1 MKTVDRYCDIAGASD
16 AKADPD
22 KPCFYAHDG
31 STCTLLRVWGV
42 RTHLS
47 EDEAMDGM
55 VEALKAISSNL
66 RDKGHAL
73 TVTFEQSLNT
83 GEDVS
88 ALIDPMRDASARKGL
103 DTSTQLGEIQHLLK
117 EGVIAERILIA
128 VWTYR
133 DAAVP
138 AQIRAEMAE
147 RRDAFG
153 RIKFRGSVQNPLG
166 PIQAMQAS
174 HWGMVNAVV
183 TALNL
188 EGFAVDAIGKG
199 TDGREDLAEVRR
211 AILFHETPN
220 NWAPVFPG
228 DVRYPKAKTAPSADI
243 SDLFAPTLDQQI
255 MSSAARGTNDLR
267 TVEIGGRRYAI
278 AHLTQFPRYLTAF
291 KALLSNIRGQGAREA
306 TMPFRIAFHID
317 GGASIP
323 PVKHVLVKMGQIVS
337 DVNKK
342 LSRSFDETAAAIQA
356 DEETIVY
363 ARMYATTWTEPE
375 EPEELL
381 ADRRSKLVRALNG
394 WQAPSVNDSAPDP
407 LRLLAETAPGMTAVA
422 RTGLPALA
430 PIRELA
436 LAMPFHSDA
445 PPERVGETV
454 FTTRDGKPY
463 PFKAHS
469 PMQTSWLS
477 LIWAPPGSGKSV
489 LMNSMNMDFAANY
502 PSSQLPFIGAIDIG
516 VSSRGFIRT
525 LQASLPPEKR
535 PLVSF
540 VRMQNDTNAPE
551 YFVNPFDLGLGRRF
565 PLKREQSFIQNFFL
579 ALIGLGE
586 VPELNALAEF
596 VISTLYTRAS
606 DMTVSSTPKV
616 WQEDADHDLERK
628 LEELG
633 IEAHDDL
640 TWWKLV
646 DMLAE
651 RGEYAWAER
660 AQRYAV
666 PVLQDAV
673 RILSEA
679 ETGKRFGEEFVR
691 KVQTQVVSAISTFPC
706 FGHATKMD
714 IGEARVVSID
724 LDAVVH
730 RVPNTEADKRANVL
744 FFLMARELFVKKVAG
759 EMSEVTLIQAPADV
773 LPVYQRYWQQKY
785 ADIAQT
791 RKRFCFD
798 EFHICGSSPI
808 LARQIDQD
816 IRQGRKW
823 GFEIVLAS
831 QRIGDFKDY
840 VDLAS
845 NVFVLKSDTEQD
857 RKKMQ
862 EVLGV
867 SDAVVEAV
875 RREVRG
881 PNAVTGA
888 TFLIG
893 RKMTSGDSWLLVRN
907 KIGPVRIW
915 SLTTTMEDMVLRDK
929 IYDLLGDVDRALQ
942 ILATRFPS
950 GSARDY
956 WAQVAA
962 SAPEGMD
969 IASAIAE
976 RLLNEHMADSN
987 LIG

>member
-1 MKTVDRYCDIAGASD
+1 MKYVDAYCDIAGASNP
-16 AKADPD
+16 ATDPE

-31 STCTLLRVWGV
+31 STCTLLRVRGT

-47 EDEAMDGM
+47 EEEAMDRI
-55 VEALKAISSNL
+55 VEAFKTISANL

-73 TVTFEQSLNT
+73 TISFEQSLNT
-83 GEDVS
+83 GEEID
-88 ALIDPMRDASARKGL
+88 ALLDPMRDASIRKGL
-103 DTSTQLGEIQHLLK
+103 DTASQLAEIRNILESTVL
-117 EGVIAERILIA
+117 AERILIA

-138 AQIRAEMAE
+138 AQIRNEMAE
-147 RRDAFG
+147 RRDSFG
-153 RIKFRGSVQNPLG
+153 RIPFKGAVQNPLG
-166 PIQAMQAS
+166 PIQAMQAA
-174 HWGMVNAVV
+174 HWGMVNSVQ

-188 EGFAVDAIGKG
+188 EGFTIEALGRDGKG
-199 TDGREDLAEVRR
+199 RSDLAEVRR
-211 AILFHETPN
+211 ALLFHETPSD
-220 NWAPVFPG
+220 WSPVMPG
-228 DVRYPKAKTAPSADI
+228 DVRYPKAKQKASVDI
-243 SDLFAPTLDQQI
+243 SDLFAPTLDRQI
-255 MSSAARGTNDLR
+255 MTSAVRGTKDLR
-267 TVEIGGRRYAI
+267 TIEMGGRRYAV
-278 AHLTQFPRYLTAF
+278 AQVTEFPKYMTSFRS
-291 KALLSNIRGQGAREA
+291 LLANIRGTGAREK
-306 TMPFRIAFHID
+306 TLPFRFTFHVE
-317 GGASIP
+317 GGATVP
-323 PVKHVLVKMGQIVS
+323 PVKQILVKMGQLVS
-337 DVNKK
+337 STNKLISIGLDSISAAK
-342 LSRSFDETAAAIQA
+342 LS
-356 DEETIVY
+356 DEETFVN
-363 ARMYATTWTEPE
+363 ARIYATTWTEPH

-381 ADRRSKLVRALNG
+381 ADRRSRLIRAING
-394 WQAPSVNDSAPDP
+394 WQSPSVNDSSSDP
-407 LRLLAETAPGMTAVA
+407 LRLLVETAPGMTAVA
-422 RTGLPALA
+422 RTGLPTIA
-430 PIRELA
+430 PVRELG
-436 LAMPFHSDA
+436 LSFPFHSDA
-445 PPERVGETV
+445 PSEHVGETV

-469 PMQTSWLS
+469 PLQTSWLA

-502 PSSQLPFIGAIDIG
+502 PSAQLPFIGAIDIG

-535 PLVSF
+535 NLVSF
-540 VRMQNDTNAPE
+540 VRMQNDTNATE
-551 YFVNPFDLGLGRRF
+551 YFVNPFDIGLGRRF

-579 ALIGLGE
+579 ALVGLGE
-586 VPELNALAEF
+586 VPELIALAEY
-596 VISTLYTRAS
+596 VISTLYARSS

-616 WQEDADHDLERK
+616 WQEDTDHDLERK
-628 LEELG
+628 LKELG
-633 IEAHDDL
+633 IEAHDDM
-640 TWWKLV
+640 TWWQVV
-646 DMLAE
+646 DMLAK
-651 RGEYAWAER
+651 RGEFAWAVR

-673 RILSEA
+673 RVLSET
-679 ETGKRFGEEFVR
+679 ETQKRFGEDLVR
-691 KVQTQVVSAISTFPC
+691 KVQTQVVSAINTFPC
-706 FGHATKMD
+706 FSHSTKMD

-730 RVPNTEADKRANVL
+730 RVPNTDADRRANVL

-759 EMSEVTLIQAPADV
+759 EVSEVSMIRAPDEV
-773 LPVYQRYWQQKY
+773 VRVYQDYWTRKY

-791 RKRFCFD
+791 RKRFCYD

-808 LARQIDQD
+808 LAKQIDQD

-823 GFEIVLAS
+823 GFEIMLAS

-840 VDLAS
+840 VDLGS
-845 NVFVLKSDTEQD
+845 NIFVLKSDSEQD
-857 RKKMQ
+857 RKEMQ
-862 EVLGV
+862 RVLGV

-881 PNAVTGA
+881 PNPVTGA

-893 RKMTSGDSWLLVRN
+893 RKMNSGESWLLVRN

-929 IYDLLGDVDRALQ
+929 LYDLLGDVDRALQ
-942 ILATRFPS
+942 ILAARFPS

-962 SAPEGMD
+962 SAPEGLD
-969 IASAIAE
+969 IALTIAE